1 MSACRYAVR
10 FTTIRGEGAPRV
22 NGAQSMTDQEITDQL
37 AEDFGGY
44 EIQIPAPRSGKHW
57 ELYQAE
63 VYGYHGCLD
72 APIGD

>member
-1 MSACRYAVR
+1 M
-10 FTTIRGEGAPRV
+10 
-22 NGAQSMTDQEITDQL
+22 NGAQSMAEQEIADL
-37 AEDFGGY
+37 FPADFDGL
-44 EIQIPAPRSGKHW
+44 EVAIPAPRSGKHW

>member
-22 NGAQSMTDQEITDQL
+22 NGAQSMTEQEIADL
-37 AEDFGGY
+37 FPADFDGL
-44 EIQIPAPRSGKHW
+44 EVAIPAPRSGKHW